1 MVKVNEISFNTN
13 MAQNVSTA
21 KAQQPETSSIFSA
34 SQTQSE
40 ALGEMEGLSIQQT
53 SQSSQAPLKRI
64 DKHDKTILA
73 NAPSSQI
80 EVAGKKQNAAI
91 VVDLSEN
98 RLYRY
103 DKDGKA
109 FEVYQVASGKKSSP
123 TSTGLRKVSHIETY
137 PYTEAPAGTKRRKSP
152 KAYGPKILILTTI
165 DPKTGKDLGSNGEFI
180 HGNNNPASIGTYASH
195 GCMRMDNDVITQL
208 SKEVKPGSYVLI
220 QK

>member
-1 MVKVNEISFNTN
+1 MVKINEISFNMN
-13 MAQNVSTA
+13 ISQNTSA
-21 KAQQPETSSIFSA
+21 SNISSQETLGSIFPSGV
-34 SQTQSE
+34 QNQSE
-40 ALGEMEGLSIQQT
+40 SLNEMEGLSVQKTNQN
-53 SQSSQAPLKRI
+53 SLKRI
-64 DKHDKTILA
+64 DKHDRTILA

-80 EVAGKKQNAAI
+80 EIAGKKQNASI

-103 DKDGKA
+103 NKDGKA
-109 FEVYQVASGKKSSP
+109 FEVYQVASGKKTSP
-123 TSTGLRKVSHIETY
+123 TSTGIRKVSHIETY

-195 GCMRMDNDVITQL
+195 GCVRMDNDVITQL

-220 QK
+220 QE

>member
-13 MAQNVSTA
+13 MTQNVGAT
-21 KAQQPETSSIFSA
+21 KAQKPETSSIFSA
-34 SQTQSE
+34 SQSQAESLSE
-40 ALGEMEGLSIQQT
+40 MGLSVQQT
-53 SQSSQAPLKRI
+53 EQTSLKRI

-98 RLYRY
+98 RFYRY

-109 FEVYQVASGKKSSP
+109 FEVYQVASGKKTSP

-195 GCMRMDNDVITQL
+195 GCMRMDNDVIVQL

>member
-1 MVKVNEISFNTN
+1 MVKINEISFNMN
-13 MAQNVSTA
+13 MPQNA
-21 KAQQPETSSIFSA
+21 GTSSVSSQESLGSIFPSGV
-34 SQTQSE
+34 QNQSE
-40 ALGEMEGLSIQQT
+40 SLSEMEGLSLQQT
-53 SQSSQAPLKRI
+53 SQNGLKRI

-80 EVAGKKQNAAI
+80 EIAGKKQNASI

-109 FEVYQVASGKKSSP
+109 FEVYQVASGKKTSP
-123 TSTGLRKVSHIETY
+123 TSTGIRRVSHIETY

-195 GCMRMDNDVITQL
+195 GCVRMDNDVITQL

>member
-13 MAQNVSTA
+13 MTQNVGATKSQQS
-21 KAQQPETSSIFSA
+21 KASSIFSA
-34 SQTQSE
+34 SQTQADAMS
-40 ALGEMEGLSIQQT
+40 EMEGLSVQQT
-53 SQSSQAPLKRI
+53 AQTPLKRI
-64 DKHDKTILA
+64 DKHDKAILA
-73 NAPSSQI
+73 KAPSPQI
-80 EVAGKKQNAAI
+80 EVAGKKQNAPI

-109 FEVYQVASGKKSSP
+109 FEVYQVASGKKTSP

-195 GCMRMDNDVITQL
+195 GCMRMDNDVIVQL

>member
-1 MVKVNEISFNTN
+1 MTKVGEISFNTN
-13 MAQNVSTA
+13 LSQNSEMMKV
-21 KAQQPETSSIFSA
+21 QQEETNSIFS
-34 SQTQSE
+34 SGQMESE
-40 ALGEMEGLSIQQT
+40 SLGKIEGLSIQQT
-53 SQSSQAPLKRI
+53 SQSGLKRI

-109 FEVYQVASGKKSSP
+109 FEVYQVASGKKTSP

-195 GCMRMDNDVITQL
+195 GCMRMDNDVVVQL

>member
-13 MAQNVSTA
+13 ISQNLGTS
-21 KAQQPETSSIFSA
+21 KAQKEESSSIFAGSS
-34 SQTQSE
+34 SQSG
-40 ALGEMEGLSIQQT
+40 ALGEMEGLSVQQSAQT
-53 SQSSQAPLKRI
+53 TPKRI

-80 EVAGKKQNAAI
+80 EIAGKKQNASI

-103 DKDGKA
+103 DNEGKA
-109 FEVYQVASGKKSSP
+109 FEVYSVASGKKTSP
-123 TSTGLRKVSHIETY
+123 TSTGIRKVSHIETY
-137 PYTEAPAGTKRRKSP
+137 PYKEAPAGTKRRKSP

-195 GCMRMDNDVITQL
+195 GCVRMDNDVIVQL

-220 QK
+220 QE

>member
-13 MAQNVSTA
+13 MTQNVGAT

-34 SQTQSE
+34 SQSQAESLSE
-40 ALGEMEGLSIQQT
+40 MGLSVQQT
-53 SQSSQAPLKRI
+53 EQTSLKRI

-109 FEVYQVASGKKSSP
+109 FEVYQVASGKKTSP

-195 GCMRMDNDVITQL
+195 GCMRMDNDVIVQL

>member
-1 MVKVNEISFNTN
+1 MLFRSFPSGL
-13 MAQNVSTA
+13 Q
-21 KAQQPETSSIFSA
+21 SS
-34 SQTQSE
+34 SE
-40 ALGEMEGLSIQQT
+40 SLSEMEGLSLQQT
-53 SQSSQAPLKRI
+53 PQNGLKRI
-64 DKHDKTILA
+64 DKHDRTILA

-80 EVAGKKQNAAI
+80 EVAGKKQNASI

-109 FEVYQVASGKKSSP
+109 FEVYQVASGKKTSP
-123 TSTGLRKVSHIETY
+123 TNTGIRRVSHIETY

-195 GCMRMDNDVITQL
+195 GCVRMDNDVIVQL

-220 QK
+220 QE

>member
-13 MAQNVSTA
+13 MTQNVGAT
-21 KAQQPETSSIFSA
+21 KAQKPETSSIFSA
-34 SQTQSE
+34 SQSQAESLSE
-40 ALGEMEGLSIQQT
+40 MGLSVQQT
-53 SQSSQAPLKRI
+53 EQTSLKRI

-109 FEVYQVASGKKSSP
+109 FEVYQVASGKKTSP

-195 GCMRMDNDVITQL
+195 GCMRMDNDVIVQL

>member
-1 MVKVNEISFNTN
+1 MVKINEISFNMN
-13 MAQNVSTA
+13 MSQNVGTLGVSS
-21 KAQQPETSSIFSA
+21 QETSSSIFPSGV
-34 SQTQSE
+34 QNQSE
-40 ALGEMEGLSIQQT
+40 SLSEMEGLSLQQT
-53 SQSSQAPLKRI
+53 SQNGLKRI

-80 EVAGKKQNAAI
+80 EIAGKKQNASI

-109 FEVYQVASGKKSSP
+109 FEVYQVASGKKTSP
-123 TSTGLRKVSHIETY
+123 TSTGIRRVSHIETY

-195 GCMRMDNDVITQL
+195 GCVRMDNDVITQL

-220 QK
+220 QE

>member
-13 MAQNVSTA
+13 ISQNFGTS
-21 KAQQPETSSIFSA
+21 KAQKEESSSIFAGSS
-34 SQTQSE
+34 SQSG
-40 ALGEMEGLSIQQT
+40 ALGEMEGLSVQQSAQT
-53 SQSSQAPLKRI
+53 TPKRI

-80 EVAGKKQNAAI
+80 EIAGKKQNASI

-103 DKDGKA
+103 DNEGKA
-109 FEVYQVASGKKSSP
+109 FEVYSVASGKKTSP
-123 TSTGLRKVSHIETY
+123 TSTGIRKVSHIETY
-137 PYTEAPAGTKRRKSP
+137 PYKEAPAGTKRRKSP

-195 GCMRMDNDVITQL
+195 GCVRMDNDVIVQL

-220 QK
+220 QE

>member
-1 MVKVNEISFNTN
+1 MVKINEISFNMN
-13 MAQNVSTA
+13 MPQNAGTSNVSS
-21 KAQQPETSSIFSA
+21 QETLGSIFPSGV
-34 SQTQSE
+34 QNQSE
-40 ALGEMEGLSIQQT
+40 SLSEMEGLSVQKTNQNG
-53 SQSSQAPLKRI
+53 LKRI

-80 EVAGKKQNAAI
+80 EIAGKKQNASI

-109 FEVYQVASGKKSSP
+109 FEVYQVASGKKTSP
-123 TSTGLRKVSHIETY
+123 TSTGIRKVSHIETY

-180 HGNNNPASIGTYASH
+180 HGNNNPTSIGTYASH
-195 GCMRMDNDVITQL
+195 GCVRMDNDVITQL

-220 QK
+220 QE

>member
-1 MVKVNEISFNTN
+1 MSKVGEISFNAR
-13 MAQNVSTA
+13 MSQNVGTA
-21 KAQQPETSSIFSA
+21 KLSQEEAGSIFSNNELK
-34 SQTQSE
+34 SD
-40 ALGEMEGLSIQQT
+40 ALGEMEGLSVQQT
-53 SQSSQAPLKRI
+53 EQTTPKKI

-73 NAPSSQI
+73 KAPSCEI
-80 EVAGKKQNAAI
+80 EIAGKKQKATL

-103 DKDGKA
+103 DNEGKA
-109 FEVYQVASGKKSSP
+109 FEVYSVASGKKTSP
-123 TSTGLRKVSHIETY
+123 TSTGIRKVSHIETY

-165 DPKTGKDLGSNGEFI
+165 DKKTGKNMGSNGEFI

-195 GCMRMDNDVITQL
+195 GCIRMDNDVIVQL

>member
-13 MAQNVSTA
+13 MAQNVATT
-21 KAQQPETSSIFSA
+21 KTQQQEASSIFSNSQ
-34 SQTQSE
+34 SQTG

-53 SQSSQAPLKRI
+53 AQTAPKRI

-73 NAPSSQI
+73 NAPSCQI
-80 EVAGKKQNAAI
+80 EVAGKKQKASI

-103 DKDGKA
+103 DNEGKA
-109 FEVYQVASGKKSSP
+109 YEVYSVASGKKTSP
-123 TSTGLRKVSHIETY
+123 TSTGIRKVSHIETY

-195 GCMRMDNDVITQL
+195 GCMRMDNDVIVQL